1 MRQRSENLG
10 ESPCPSALGGQGGHQ
25 DFHESNEKKI
35 SHEKA
40 IPSHTQK
47 SARFLL
53 KSKLFKSV
61 EFSALIKT
69 LFKTKRRRRK
79 GLR

>member
-35 SHEKA
+35 SHEKQYLRT
-40 IPSHTQK
+40 HK
-47 SARFLL
+47 RKARFLL